1 MSAETQEP
9 AVGKSGGLRIAIGI
23 ALILAIA
30 IIAGLALSNSGPP
43 TPSGREVPSA
53 RAIDYSITP
62 LHVAPNPDGR
72 ISVEAEVVR
81 KDSSNWDSVS
91 VDRIHITGAT
101 NAAATLVSPLPTAP
115 IPERFV
121 LKFLCDANAE
131 ASSHLQ
137 FTLTIKASKYLGLSG
152 GSSQRSTSIR
162 LDPMEAVSD

>member
-1 MSAETQEP
+1 MENEQ
-9 AVGKSGGLRIAIGI
+9 KSGGLRIAIGI

-30 IIAGLALSNSGPP
+30 IFAVLSLTRSGAS
-43 TPSGREVPSA
+43 TPGSTAAPSA

-62 LHVAPNPDGR
+62 LRVGPNPDGQ

-91 VDRIHITGAT
+91 IDRINITGETKAT
-101 NAAATLVSPLPTAP
+101 ATLVSPLPSDP

-131 ASSHLQ
+131 ESSHLQ
-137 FTLTIKASKYLGLSG
+137 FTISIKASKHLGLSG
-152 GSSQRSTSIR
+152 GSSQRSTSIP
-162 LDPMEAVSD
+162 LVPMEEAASDDE